1 MCLTKP
7 FFKKTVKETSI
18 SFPYFRV
25 INKLTQRLANCNP
38 GTKSNPSPICVNK
51 VLLKHI
57 YIHLKIGR
65 VYSYNRNCMTHK
77 PQIIA

>member
-7 FFKKTVKETSI
+7 FFKKTVKETNI
-18 SFPYFRV
+18 LFPYFRV

-38 GTKSNPSPICVNK
+38 GNKSNPSPICVSK

-65 VYSYNRNCMTHK
+65 VDS
-77 PQIIA
+77 